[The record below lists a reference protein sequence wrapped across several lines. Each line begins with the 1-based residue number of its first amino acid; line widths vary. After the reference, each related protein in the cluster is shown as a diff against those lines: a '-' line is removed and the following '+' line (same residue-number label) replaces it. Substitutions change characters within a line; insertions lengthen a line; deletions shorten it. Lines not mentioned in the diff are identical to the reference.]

1 MIYTDI
7 YTLNIVIFQFAML
20 VYQMVTSTKSKHFS
34 APQKNQNPQFTE
46 GTDSSRLNPLWADW
60 RLVIK
65 VKHAETTTLW
75 EWLITFND
83 IK

>member
-1 MIYTDI
+1 
-7 YTLNIVIFQFAML
+7 
-20 VYQMVTSTKSKHFS
+20 MVTSTKSKHFS

-46 GTDSSRLNPLWADW
+46 GTDSSRLTPLWADW

-75 EWLITFND
+75 E
-83 IK
+83 